1 MTTIEMA
8 QSLDKGQRDRGVA
21 RTIENAVKLARDPEW
36 DKPRA
41 IKVALDVINDFN
53 LPADEYVQAI
63 NLLAEA
69 FK

>member
-8 QSLDKGQRDRGVA
+8 QSPDKGQRDRGVA
-21 RTIENAVKLARDPEW
+21 RIIENAVKLARDPEW

-41 IKVALDVINDFN
+41 RKVAEDVISDFN
-53 LPADEYVQAI
+53 LPADEHAQAM